1 MGRNERSYRD
11 AHNTDIP
18 ALYLLRVSFIGEAL
32 SPSPLPRK
40 RNASCPIKFTYTAM
54 HGVGFQFVR
63 EAFAAFSLPDIVPV
77 KEQVRLHW
85 SLVLF
90 HSAFLRVCGW
100 VGGCGWVCG
109 WVGVGGVGVR
119 ACLRS

>member
-1 MGRNERSYRD
+1 
-11 AHNTDIP
+11 
-18 ALYLLRVSFIGEAL
+18 
-32 SPSPLPRK
+32 
-40 RNASCPIKFTYTAM
+40 M

-63 EAFAAFSLPDIVPV
+63 EAFAAFGLPDIVPV